1 MSFPINQT
9 IVDFLGLS
17 RKEVRLLQFHKTNPH
32 SQIADMAKN
41 SGIPRMTIYSSLNS
55 LKKRGLVHYEV
66 KGKRKLWHI
75 VSQKMLKE
83 ILVNLVKNL
92 S

>member
-9 IVDFLGLS
+9 IVDFLMLS
-17 RKEVRLLQFHKTNPH
+17 RKEVQLLIFLKSNPH
-32 SQIADMAKN
+32 AQISDIAKN
-41 SGIPRMTIYSSLNS
+41 SGIPRMTIYSSLKT

-75 VSQKMLKE
+75 VSPKLLQE